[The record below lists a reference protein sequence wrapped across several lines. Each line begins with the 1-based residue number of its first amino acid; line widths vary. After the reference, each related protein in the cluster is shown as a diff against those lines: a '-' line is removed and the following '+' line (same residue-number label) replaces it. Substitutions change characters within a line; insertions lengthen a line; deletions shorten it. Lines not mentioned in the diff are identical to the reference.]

1 MPLSHV
7 GLTSAIAFA
16 LLFAGSFA
24 AADEPTKQACVAAN
38 ESAQDLQRA
47 SKLVE
52 AREQLRTC
60 AEKACPRAVRQDCTE
75 RLVAIEKA
83 LPTVVL
89 APKDGDGGPDLRGAA
104 LAVDGVALS
113 DALDGTPIPVDP
125 GSHTFAVTFAG
136 RSPMSLRIDLKEG
149 DAVRREVV
157 LKPLRSTLA
166 KGEAKGDGG
175 SDDDVSVAG
184 PDDRGAAPPA
194 ARHEAS
200 ERRAHTQGLLR
211 IAGWSALGVADAGIA
226 LGSIFGILALG
237 KNSSLQSACGTRT
250 CQTTSIDQYKTLQS
264 EADGVHFDGVAA
276 NISFGVG
283 ILGLGA
289 GVTMLVL
296 ASEGHSPDASGAPPS
311 SPPSSVRTHPW
322 VGLGHAGVAG
332 TFP

>member
-1 MPLSHV
+1 VPLSRV
-7 GLTSAIAFA
+7 GLTSAIALA
-16 LLFAGSFA
+16 LLFARSSA
-24 AADEPTKQACVAAN
+24 AADEPTKQACVEAN

-60 AEKACPRAVRQDCTE
+60 AERACPRAVRQDCTE
-75 RLVAIEKA
+75 RLVAIERA

-89 APKDGDGGPDLRGAA
+89 APKDGAGGPDLRGAA
-104 LAVDGVALS
+104 LAVDGAARS
-113 DALDGTPIPVDP
+113 DALDGTPIPVNP
-125 GSHTFAVTFAG
+125 GSHTFTVTFAG

-149 DAVRREVV
+149 DAVQREVV
-157 LKPLRSTLA
+157 LKPLHSTG
-166 KGEAKGDGG
+166 KGEAKGDDA
-175 SDDDVSVAG
+175 SDAEVPVTG
-184 PDDRGAAPPA
+184 LDDRGAAPPA
-194 ARHEAS
+194 TRREAREG
-200 ERRAHTQGLLR
+200 RAHTQGLLR
-211 IAGWSALGVADAGIA
+211 IAGWSALGVGGAGIA

-237 KNSSLQSACGTRT
+237 KNSSLASACGTRT
-250 CQTTSIDQYKTLQS
+250 CQATSVEQYTTLQS

-296 ASEGHSPDASGAPPS
+296 ASEAHSPDASGAPPS
-311 SPPSSVRTHPW
+311 SPPSSVRARPW

-332 TFP
+332 SFP